1 MMIPVKGHSNLYR
14 DEKSGAIVNCDNVSY
29 NNYVE
34 NKNLK
39 ETQRLSQ
46 KLEIEQLKND
56 VSEIKLLLMEIINE
70 SRKN

>member
-1 MMIPVKGHSNLYR
+1 MIPVKGHSNLYR